1 MIALGVES
9 WRHRLAKARAEAV
22 AWGRTDGWNWI
33 FVFKTTLAAL
43 LAMLI
48 SMRLELDQ
56 PRTAMITVFVVMQPH
71 TGLVLEKSLYRIAG
85 TLAGTAASLLL
96 VALFAQQP
104 ELFLVGLAL
113 WIGLCTAGAAFYRN
127 FKSYGFVLAGYTAAM
142 IGLPSALQPGAFFG
156 IATTRLSEVV
166 LGILCAGV
174 LSDTIFPR
182 RLSDAIT
189 GNVRS
194 RYREFIA
201 FVHASISGA
210 AESGELEAMRLRLV
224 GQVISLESV
233 RSAAVLED
241 PEVRLRD
248 YKLRKLNSEF
258 MAACTTFHSFHQ
270 LLKRLTREE
279 TPAGRALSEL
289 YESLRETLLQVGEV
303 PGSAQ
308 AAWQTARRIAA
319 FRVLLSQRVER
330 IRNASPGLAAD
341 PRAALDFETAV
352 ELLSRFV
359 RELHAYTGTYARLP
373 EKEPEPGRAD
383 DIRFALRNDP
393 LVALLS
399 GTRAFIAILLVGAF
413 WIVTAWPHGISAVLN
428 AGIVCALFATT
439 PNPPR
444 AAGQMTAGF
453 SCGFLAALIVKF
465 LVVPHLDGY
474 LLLSACLAPVLL
486 LGAAL
491 ASRPNLIGIGL
502 GCMIFFT
509 YTMAPAN
516 SMQFDPVGSVNEGIA
531 TIIGVAT
538 AAVMFKVLF
547 PASGA
552 WFERRLARQL
562 RRQVSM
568 VCARPLAGLAHR
580 FESGTH
586 DLLHR
591 MAMVR
596 QARSAQ
602 EGRAPEWMFP
612 VLEVGRAVIHL
623 RQDAE
628 AMAVPQRCSQTIR
641 ESLSATARL
650 FGRPSLR
657 RRDEALDRV
666 EQAIDALGRE
676 RGAEGAEKSPL
687 ELRRLLASLHLIRTA
702 LLDEELTILGER
714 NHAA

>member
-1 MIALGVES
+1 MSALGVES

-22 AWGRTDGWNWI
+22 AWGRTEGWNWI

-194 RYREFIA
+194 RYRDFIA

-248 YKLRKLNSEF
+248 FKLRKLNSEF

-289 YESLRETLLQVGEV
+289 YESLRETLLQVGEA

-308 AAWQTARRIAA
+308 AARQTARRIAA
-319 FRVLLSQRVER
+319 FRLLLSQRVER

-399 GTRAFIAILLVGAF
+399 GARAFAAILLVGAF
-413 WIVTAWPHGISAVLN
+413 WIVTAWPQGISAVLN
-428 AGIVCALFATT
+428 AGIVSALFATT

-444 AAGQMTAGF
+444 AAGQMTFGF
-453 SCGFLAALIVKF
+453 SCGFLAALMVKF

-486 LGAAL
+486 LGASL
-491 ASRPNLIGIGL
+491 ASRPNLFGIGM

-538 AAVMFKVLF
+538 AGVMSNILF
-547 PASGA
+547 PATGA
-552 WFERRLARQL
+552 WFERRLTRQL

-568 VCARPLAGLAHR
+568 ACARPLVGLAHR

-628 AMAVPQRCSQTIR
+628 AMAVPQRCSRAIR
-641 ESLSATARL
+641 ESLGSTARL

-657 RRDEALDRV
+657 RRDEALERV
-666 EQAIDALGRE
+666 EKAINALAGE
-676 RGAEGAEKSPL
+676 RVDGMERSSI
-687 ELRRLLASLHLIRTA
+687 ELRRRLLASLHLIRTA